1 MAKLYRIQQEI
12 KNYFMGKKV
21 NPKILSP
28 ESQKELSI
36 YKSLAIDSL
45 NSTMRKI
52 FPLCY
57 KILQDNW
64 NPIIQEYYET
74 YPSNSAIYNQVAKS
88 FSIYLKD
95 WKFRWK
101 YRNENYPKWLF
112 ELAEYEWVEVD
123 LFNYYRDR
131 KISDDSSDSN
141 LKSSGELIR
150 LTKAHKVY
158 RFDYPISKIVEHLS
172 SERQI
177 YNLTY
182 FKKAK
187 ERLLIFRDRYD
198 KIRYFLLSDGSYYL
212 IDKLRS
218 GTNVQDLYKKFYKK
232 FGITEVDIDSTEAK
246 INDLLINF
254 TKEGILTS
262 S

>member
-1 MAKLYRIQQEI
+1 MQ
-12 KNYFMGKKV
+12 
-21 NPKILSP
+21 
-28 ESQKELSI
+28 
-36 YKSLAIDSL
+36 ID
-45 NSTMRKI
+45 
-52 FPLCY
+52 F
-57 KILQDNW
+57 
-64 NPIIQEYYET
+64 
-74 YPSNSAIYNQVAKS
+74 
-88 FSIYLKD
+88 
-95 WKFRWK
+95 
-101 YRNENYPKWLF
+101 F

-246 INDLLINF
+246 LNDLLITF